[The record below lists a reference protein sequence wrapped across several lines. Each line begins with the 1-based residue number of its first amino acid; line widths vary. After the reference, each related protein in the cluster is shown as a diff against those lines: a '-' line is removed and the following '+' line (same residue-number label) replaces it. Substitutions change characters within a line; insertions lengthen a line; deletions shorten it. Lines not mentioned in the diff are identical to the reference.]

1 MFKGYVRC
9 GNESGQCIRSINRCN
24 GVIDCTNGWDEEKTT
39 CFSEKEQIFFTS
51 NSIFLTILAD
61 MLRVYMLHNKER
73 FFFYLDRTFFVT
85 VLPTGSMT
93 LYDDTGEVE
102 TFQETSCPC
111 TVMLRET
118 QVLGVKA
125 TTDGFKG
132 FIL

>member
-51 NSIFLTILAD
+51 NSNFSFVAD
-61 MLRVYMLHNKER
+61 MLCDNILLDKKWV
-73 FFFYLDRTFFVT
+73 FFYSDRTFFVT
-85 VLPTGSMT
+85 GLPTGSMT
-93 LYDDTGEVE
+93 LYDEFGEIE
-102 TFQETSCPC
+102 TFEETSCPC

-118 QVLGVKA
+118 RVLGVKA